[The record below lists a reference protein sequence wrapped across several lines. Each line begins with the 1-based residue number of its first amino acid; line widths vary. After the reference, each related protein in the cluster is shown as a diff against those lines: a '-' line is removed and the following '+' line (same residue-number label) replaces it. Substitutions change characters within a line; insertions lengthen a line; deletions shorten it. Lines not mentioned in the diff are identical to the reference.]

1 VSGLHKY
8 ENAQPLLL
16 AHSDMTAADAIN
28 RIESVAPEVLEEHA
42 GKTLEILKCDPSL
55 PAL

>member
-1 VSGLHKY
+1 
-8 ENAQPLLL
+8 
-16 AHSDMTAADAIN
+16 MTAADAIN